1 MDNLSSRPGDCGR
14 YPTEIEVLANTLH
27 MNRLALAIAVFAVA
41 TVCGCSDPTLEHRE
55 KLALCF
61 VKELAPLDI
70 DFDAIPPEMHR
81 MHMGAASAK
90 RSAELMEQ
98 FLAEPTPLDAEL
110 IGLVKTY
117 AANSRLRG
125 EQFAAAV
132 SANRP
137 ELNEQESEIAGEC
150 ARQALFLGKEIC
162 ERIDFDSLVTVS
174 N

>member
-1 MDNLSSRPGDCGR
+1 
-14 YPTEIEVLANTLH
+14 

-137 ELNEQESEIAGEC
+137 ELNEQEGEIAGEC
-150 ARQALFLGKEIC
+150 ARQDLFLGKEIC